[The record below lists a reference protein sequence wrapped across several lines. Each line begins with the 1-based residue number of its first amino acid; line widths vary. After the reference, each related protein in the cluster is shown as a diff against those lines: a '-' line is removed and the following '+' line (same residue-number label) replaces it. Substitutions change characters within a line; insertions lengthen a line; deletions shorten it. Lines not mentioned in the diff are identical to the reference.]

1 MCRDA
6 RPRPEQEATLTAVD
20 HSAGRSTGAAALM
33 LPTLAFAGIVVSLM
47 QTLVVPLIHV
57 LPDLLHTSPS
67 TASWAVTSTLLAAA
81 VVTPIAGRLGDMVG
95 KRRMILISMG
105 FLVAGSV
112 ICAVSS
118 SVAPVIIG
126 RALQGAAT
134 GTIALGISIMRD
146 ELPREK
152 MAAAVSLMS
161 STMGI
166 GGAIGLPLAAWTAQN
181 YSWHALFWA
190 AAILG
195 VAVAA
200 AVAAFVP
207 ESPIRKPGR
216 FDYVGAAGL
225 AAGLVTLLLALT
237 KGGQWGWTS
246 PLTLGLIAASAVVFL
261 LWGAFELRTAE
272 PLVDLRVSSSRP
284 VLLTNVA
291 SVLAG
296 FAMYATALTVPQL
309 LQSPPETGYGLGQS
323 MVVAGLCMAPGGI
336 VMMLLSPVSARIT
349 GRHGPR
355 ITLMVGTVVIAAG
368 YLIGAVAMNALWQ
381 IAMVN
386 IVITAGI
393 AIAYAAMPALIM
405 GSVPLHET
413 GAANGLN
420 SLMRLV
426 GTSFAAAVMTA
437 VLATMTKPFGS
448 AEVPTHEAF
457 VTTFLIGAGAALL
470 ALLVAAFVPRS
481 STAPEAI
488 TVDETDREPTA
499 AH

>member
-1 MCRDA
+1 M
-6 RPRPEQEATLTAVD
+6 TAVD
-20 HSAGRSTGAAALM
+20 HPAARSTDPAGAL
-33 LPTLAFAGIVVSLM
+33 LPTLAFAGIVVALM

-67 TASWAVTSTLLAAA
+67 TASWVVTSTLLAAA
-81 VVTPIAGRLGDMVG
+81 VVTPVAGRLGDMVG

-112 ICAVSS
+112 VCALST
-118 SVAPVIIG
+118 SVAPVIVG
-126 RALQGAAT
+126 RILQGAAT
-134 GTIALGISIMRD
+134 GTIPLGISIMRD

-152 MAAAVSLMS
+152 MASAVSLMS
-161 STMGI
+161 STMGV

-195 VAVAA
+195 VAVGA

-207 ESPIRKPGR
+207 ESPVRKPGR
-216 FDYVGAAGL
+216 FDFPGAVGL
-225 AAGLVTLLLALT
+225 AAGLVALLLALT

-246 PLTLGLIAASAVVFL
+246 PLTLGLIAASVLVFL
-261 LWGAFELRTAE
+261 LWGFVELRTAE
-272 PLVDLRVSSSRP
+272 PLVDLRVSASRQ

-296 FAMYATALTVPQL
+296 FAMYATSLTVPQL

-355 ITLMVGTVVIAAG
+355 ITLMIGTIVIACG
-368 YLIGAVAMNALWQ
+368 YLVGAVAMNAIWQ
-381 IAMVN
+381 IVLVN
-386 IVITAGI
+386 ILITAGI

-405 GSVPLHET
+405 GAVPLHET

-437 VLATMTKPFGS
+437 VLSTMTKPFGPT
-448 AEVPTHEAF
+448 EVPTHGAF

-470 ALLVAAFVPRS
+470 ALVVAAFIPRRS
-481 STAPEAI
+481 PAPE
-488 TVDETDREPTA
+488 TA
-499 AH
+499 AAAVVEPERSAAR

>member
-1 MCRDA
+1 MTPGPITRT
-6 RPRPEQEATLTAVD
+6 QETSVTVTEPTT
-20 HSAGRSTGAAALM
+20 GRNTRLL

-47 QTLVVPLIHV
+47 QTLVIPLIHA
-57 LPDLLHTSPS
+57 LPDLLRTSPS
-67 TASWAVTSTLLAAA
+67 TASWVVTSTLLTAA
-81 VVTPIAGRLGDMVG
+81 VATPVAGRLGDMVG

-105 FLVAGSV
+105 FLVVGSIV
-112 ICAVSS
+112 CAMST
-118 SVAPVIIG
+118 SVVPVIVG

-134 GTIALGISIMRD
+134 GTIPLGISIMRD

-152 MAAAVSLMS
+152 MASAIALMS
-161 STMGI
+161 ATMGI
-166 GGAIGLPLAAWTAQN
+166 GGAIGMPLAAWTAQN

-190 AAILG
+190 AAVLG

-216 FDYVGAAGL
+216 FDYPGAVGL
-225 AAGLVTLLLALT
+225 AAGLVALLLALT

-246 PLTLGLIAASAVVFL
+246 PLTVGLIVGSVVVFA
-261 LWGAFELRTAE
+261 LWGTVELRTAE
-272 PLVDLRVSSSRP
+272 PLVDLRVSASRP
-284 VLLTNVA
+284 VLLTNIA

-296 FAMYATALTVPQL
+296 FAMYATSLTVPQL
-309 LQSPPETGYGLGQS
+309 LMSPTDTGYGLGQT
-323 MVVAGLCMAPGGI
+323 MVVAGLVMAPGGV

-355 ITLMVGTVVIAAG
+355 VTLMAGTVVIACG
-368 YLIGAVAMNALWQ
+368 YLIGAVAMGTIWQ

-386 IVITAGI
+386 VVITAGI
-393 AIAYAAMPALIM
+393 ALAYAAMPALIM
-405 GSVPLHET
+405 GAVPLHET

-437 VLATMTKPFGS
+437 VLASATTPFGPT
-448 AEVPTHEAF
+448 EVPTHGAF
-457 VTTFLIGAGAALL
+457 VATFLIGAGAALL
-470 ALLVAAFVPRS
+470 ALLVAAFIPRRAAS
-481 STAPEAI
+481 VTEVGAASPPAPVVA
-488 TVDETDREPTA
+488 R
-499 AH
+499 